1 MYRITKSRTATGKPT
16 SFQYKGQDVSYD
28 RLIRHAETSSMK
40 DLVRKS
46 SASASAGAVQGQP
59 QLALEK
65 AIPMFAAL
73 RRI

>member
-1 MYRITKSRTATGKPT
+1 MYRITRSRAATGRPT

-40 DLVRKS
+40 DLVRK
-46 SASASAGAVQGQP
+46 ASASSSVGAAQGQP
-59 QLALEK
+59 HLALEK